1 MKRDYKI
8 VWKVIKER
16 LPILKR
22 QIEALLKD
30 AEGKEAT
37 GA

>member
-8 VWKVIKER
+8 VWKVAKER

-22 QIEALLKD
+22 QNEALLKD
-30 AEGKEAT
+30 VEGKEL
-37 GA
+37 